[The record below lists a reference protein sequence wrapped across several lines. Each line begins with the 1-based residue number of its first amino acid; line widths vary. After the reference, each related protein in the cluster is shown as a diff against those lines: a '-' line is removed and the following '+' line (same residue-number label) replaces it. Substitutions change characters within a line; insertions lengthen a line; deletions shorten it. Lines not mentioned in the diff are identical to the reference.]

1 MLTTIVTVQPKNNN
15 LDDMIDPVL
24 RNIYRLF
31 VLSFKN
37 ADNDL
42 RKKCFDKF
50 YMALVEIKD
59 FNGLI
64 DNKPF
69 FDQPVKNK
77 QNVSRKLVEMSR
89 NGNSTTKNLSDQLDH
104 QKYYNLISIDL
115 SKQTNRSIPQENNFM
130 AKLEEKKQ
138 KMYKTVFITKNQQKT
153 ILNFSLDSLF
163 ARE

>member
-1 MLTTIVTVQPKNNN
+1 MP
-15 LDDMIDPVL
+15 
-24 RNIYRLF
+24 
-31 VLSFKN
+31 
-37 ADNDL
+37 
-42 RKKCFDKF
+42 
-50 YMALVEIKD
+50 LVEIKD

-89 NGNSTTKNLSDQLDH
+89 NGNSTTENLSDHLDH

-115 SKQTNRSIPQENNFM
+115 SKQANRSIPQENNFM

>member
-15 LDDMIDPVL
+15 LDYMIDPVL

-37 ADNDL
+37 ADNNL

-69 FDQPVKNK
+69 FDQPVK
-77 QNVSRKLVEMSR
+77 
-89 NGNSTTKNLSDQLDH
+89 
-104 QKYYNLISIDL
+104 
-115 SKQTNRSIPQENNFM
+115 KQTKRV
-130 AKLEEKKQ
+130 KK
-138 KMYKTVFITKNQQKT
+138 TC
-153 ILNFSLDSLF
+153 
-163 ARE
+163 